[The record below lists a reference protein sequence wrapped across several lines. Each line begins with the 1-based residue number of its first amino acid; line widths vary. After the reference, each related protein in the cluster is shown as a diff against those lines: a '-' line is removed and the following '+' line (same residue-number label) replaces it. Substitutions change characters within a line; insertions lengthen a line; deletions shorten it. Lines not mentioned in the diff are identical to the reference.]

1 MTHLKTGFDPVNII
15 QIYKKKVIRKIK
27 TSEEENF
34 KKLAYNLRPLLRN
47 KEIANFKVYKNKI
60 VTRRLPLVYPY
71 EWPKAAFFD
80 ALKFHIY
87 ICQGVLLFGWYVKDF
102 LLSNILFDKTKPVFV
117 DLGSFQTFR
126 NKNSLKKNLFY
137 IFNSMMFPY
146 ALLPALAYSMGK
158 NELARTWLSTR
169 FCNTRSKPP
178 SLRELFDEQKWIRPK
193 FYKILHWSLQ
203 QSLKWLP
210 INFTFYILNKILNK
224 LDCKQKPS
232 DYFSYYDKKETG
244 ISEKDEAVVTCLKK
258 IKPSSV
264 IDIGANTG
272 KYSLIAADKAKV
284 VYAIEEDESCA
295 DVLFQNTKKT
305 KSSIITIIKR
315 FEDFD
320 QPVFANGSLYGLKRN
335 PLLFFPLT
343 ARLQSELVL
352 CLGLIHHLCLGR
364 GLSFQKISKTLGK
377 ICQKY
382 VLAEFVDYND
392 KLIQNEISF
401 FPAYHQKIQA
411 YSKAKF
417 LNSLKP
423 AFKLIK
429 TFPSDSPTRTLF
441 LFKKNK

>member
-1 MTHLKTGFDPVNII
+1 
-15 QIYKKKVIRKIK
+15 
-27 TSEEENF
+27 
-34 KKLAYNLRPLLRN
+34 
-47 KEIANFKVYKNKI
+47 
-60 VTRRLPLVYPY
+60 
-71 EWPKAAFFD
+71 
-80 ALKFHIY
+80 
-87 ICQGVLLFGWYVKDF
+87 
-102 LLSNILFDKTKPVFV
+102 
-117 DLGSFQTFR
+117 
-126 NKNSLKKNLFY
+126 
-137 IFNSMMFPY
+137 MFPY

-232 DYFSYYDKKETG
+232 DYFSYYDKKENG
-244 ISEKDEAVVTCLKK
+244 ISEKDKAVVTCLKK

-272 KYSLIAADKAKV
+272 KYSLIAADTAKV